1 MSYRTLAILPIL
13 VAAAFVAAVLAQPSD
28 ATYRVGI
35 EVAKLLGLVGSIAA
49 SLAFVRGDYL
59 RPAWALSAA
68 CLGLLLL
75 RDTTMIAGFPLRGA
89 SLLWVQSALVI
100 AANACSV
107 VSVWL
112 MARAWHVAGLD
123 PENRRAPTILGIG
136 VALLIAGGALLVDV
150 RAIASGN
157 YAAFVPLASDLG
169 DMISLSLIAPVVM
182 TALAMRGG
190 VLRWPWGLFAVS
202 LICWL
207 FYDATNAV
215 RQVLPSAR
223 LINETFR
230 ILACTYLCAAGFA
243 QREAVK

>member
-1 MSYRTLAILPIL
+1 MSYRAFAIVPLV
-13 VAAAFVAAVLAQPSD
+13 VAAVFVAVVLAQPTD
-28 ATYRVGI
+28 VTYRVGI
-35 EVAKLLGLVGSIAA
+35 EFAKVLGLVGSIAA
-49 SLAFVRGDYL
+49 SRAFLRGDYL

-75 RDTTMIAGFPLRGA
+75 RDTTMVPAFPLRGG
-89 SLLWVQSALVI
+89 SLLWLQNVLVI
-100 AANACSV
+100 AANGCSV

-123 PENRRAPTILGIG
+123 PENRRAPTVLGIG
-136 VALLIAGGALLVDV
+136 IALLIAGGALLVDV
-150 RAIASGN
+150 RAIAAGK

-169 DMISLSLIAPVVM
+169 DMISLSLIAPVIM

-207 FYDATNAV
+207 FYDATSAL
-215 RQVLPSAR
+215 RQLHPGLR
-223 LINETFR
+223 LVNETFR